1 MRMLMFLVA
10 ALGVLAGTAGADEYW
25 LTYEGDDLP
34 ENEGWERHWGNDD
47 GSHEGEGAIRT
58 LADGILTMDSMYDLR
73 VYDYAC
79 HYLYGE
85 LDPDPGELFVAEWR
99 VMVDETIGDGYD
111 AKVGISSD
119 DDWQLGIALFPDHI
133 ISKFE
138 DDVEIPIEPDVF
150 HEYRILSWNMLTYD
164 LYIDGDLAHQ
174 GTFWHG
180 SLASKFG
187 WGDCVSGAANLSHWD
202 YVRFGVVPEPSSLL
216 MLIALCGCARRNSS
230 QFVRGT
236 QCKRRNK
243 RCCDTLYWP

>member
-1 MRMLMFLVA
+1 MQRAIVCLILLAF
-10 ALGVLAGTAGADEYW
+10 GSVLTQAEQYW
-25 LTYEGDDLP
+25 ITYEGNDLP
-34 ENEGWERHWGNDD
+34 ENEGWQRNWGNDD
-47 GSHEGEGAIRT
+47 GAHEGEGAIRT
-58 LADGILTMDSMYDLR
+58 LEDGILTMDSMYDLR

-85 LDPDPGELFVAEWR
+85 VDPNPGELFVAEWR

-138 DDVEIPIEPDVF
+138 DDVEIPIEPGVF

-187 WGDCVSGAANLSHWD
+187 WGDCVSGAASLAHWD
-202 YVRFGVVPEPSSLL
+202 YVRFGVVPEPSSAL
-216 MLIALCGCARRNSS
+216 MLMTACVCAGGRRQCARAAPAALGGGLRAME
-230 QFVRGT
+230 
-236 QCKRRNK
+236 RR
-243 RCCDTLYWP
+243 T